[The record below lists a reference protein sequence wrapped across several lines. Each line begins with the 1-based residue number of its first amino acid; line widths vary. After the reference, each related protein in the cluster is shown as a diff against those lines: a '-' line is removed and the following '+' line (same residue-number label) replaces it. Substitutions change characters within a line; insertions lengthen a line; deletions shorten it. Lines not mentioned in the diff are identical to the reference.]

1 MELTIILVVLGL
13 IFIVACVVGFI
24 RWNARRITFWFSV
37 KKLEI
42 NKSIEEYTE
51 LLLEENGLFDVKV
64 KKCGFFSSLFV
75 GNTYSLR
82 KKTIRLSWF
91 VARRSSPTTLATA
104 CQLVGLAKLHAEGVK
119 GLKSIELFRW
129 LSWLPVL
136 LVPLAVIGLVVDFIA
151 FNKVGMYTLIFS
163 AVGLVLTLFT
173 FILACVASRKTIKSY
188 NEGEKII
195 LELGILNQEEENKI
209 KKLYSAWKKLVI
221 INVIYNSFATIFF
234 ILRVLFSSLKL
245 FGRK

>member
-82 KKTIRLSWF
+82 KK
-91 VARRSSPTTLATA
+91 
-104 CQLVGLAKLHAEGVK
+104 Q
-119 GLKSIELFRW
+119 
-129 LSWLPVL
+129 
-136 LVPLAVIGLVVDFIA
+136 
-151 FNKVGMYTLIFS
+151 
-163 AVGLVLTLFT
+163 
-173 FILACVASRKTIKSY
+173 
-188 NEGEKII
+188 
-195 LELGILNQEEENKI
+195 
-209 KKLYSAWKKLVI
+209 
-221 INVIYNSFATIFF
+221 
-234 ILRVLFSSLKL
+234 
-245 FGRK
+245 